1 MLRTRQSC
9 RVLTQL
15 TQAHPHRWNARIQ
28 VPTLVQRRAIGSVSA
43 IDSVIFRNL
52 FGTDEIRNAS
62 HRTNPLIPTID

>member
-15 TQAHPHRWNARIQ
+15 TRQGHPHRWNARIQ
-28 VPTLVQRRAIGSVSA
+28 LPTLVQRRAIGSVSA

-62 HRTNPLIPTID
+62 HHTNSLIHR